1 MRIQSENDFGRLRD
15 HVRSYKHKFPEFR
28 NDVRQLEDKIENYI
42 REYSQSLVKYRQTK
56 SRYHL
61 NDAQASIDAINKT
74 IALVEK
80 IEIMAYLS
88 QR

>member
-1 MRIQSENDFGRLRD
+1 MKIQSENDFGKLRD

-28 NDVRQLEDKIENYI
+28 NDVRQLEDKIEKYI
-42 REYSQSLVKYRQTK
+42 KEYSQSLVKYRQTK

-61 NDAQASIDAINKT
+61 EEAQLSIEAINKT
-74 IALVEK
+74 VALVEK
-80 IEIMAYLS
+80 IELMAYLS

>member
-1 MRIQSENDFGRLRD
+1 MKIQSEKDFGKLRD
-15 HVRSYKHKFPEFR
+15 HVRSYKHKFPEFS
-28 NDVRQLEDKIENYI
+28 NDIRQLDDKIEKHI
-42 REYSQSLVKYRQTK
+42 KEYSQSLVKYRQTK
-56 SRYHL
+56 SKYHL
-61 NDAQASIDAINKT
+61 EDAQKSIEAINKT

>member
-1 MRIQSENDFGRLRD
+1 MKIQSENDFGKLRD
-15 HVRSYKHKFPEFR
+15 HVRSYKHKFPEFSS
-28 NDVRQLEDKIENYI
+28 DVRKLEDIIEKHI
-42 REYSQSLVKYRQTK
+42 KEYSQSLVKYRQTK

-61 NDAQASIDAINKT
+61 DDAQKSIEAINKT